1 MQYAGEYLV
10 ISPAG
15 EESPD
20 LEHWPVSMCFPG
32 SSVVK
37 NPSAYAGT
45 QIQSLGWEDHLEME
59 MAPHTSIL
67 DREIP
72 WTEEPGGLQ
81 SMRSPKSQT

>member
-10 ISPAG
+10 TSPAG

-37 NPSAYAGT
+37 NPSAYAGDADS
-45 QIQSLGWEDHLEME
+45 IPGLGRSLGDGNGT
-59 MAPHTSIL
+59 PHQYS
-67 DREIP
+67 
-72 WTEEPGGLQ
+72 
-81 SMRSPKSQT
+81 